1 MDKHVVRL
9 WVETDRW
16 RYQCPRG
23 HTSWVPQKTSFY
35 CQQCGVDD
43 DVDGGAYSALI
54 DTVTDEEIGR
64 DVFHFLGTRY
74 GPPPENVQSMLT
86 EY

>member
-35 CQQCGVDD
+35 CNGCGADD
-43 DVDGGAYSALI
+43 DVEGGAYTALV
-54 DTVTDEEIGR
+54 DTVTGEEVDR
-64 DVFHFLGTRY
+64 DAFHFLGTRY